1 MSDPA
6 RPAGGHSDVGA
17 RGRETDPCPGG
28 CPGAGAGSGAAG
40 ATEKSTQMREIAIA
54 DFKDNCVKLIPTE
67 FIPERTKRRVDML
80 EKEVQKL
87 TGKKPYQEEEYI
99 PDREYVLELMK
110 SINQPTEQY
119 LNNLSDRVEKLWNM
133 MDETVEKSFQLME
146 MIHQEK
152 IAKISEQ
159 TPKNTETPKTPPRKN
174 QIYRKEDQDT
184 EGDADPEE
192 SQPETKER
200 KRKITKR
207 RKDSESGES
216 RPRTPTASLNTN
228 DDRVIFNYNS
238 NASSEEETNRTEPRM
253 TRARSALKQ

>member
-1 MSDPA
+1 M
-6 RPAGGHSDVGA
+6 GA
-17 RGRETDPCPGG
+17 RGRETAPCPGG

-40 ATEKSTQMREIAIA
+40 ATETSTRMREIAIA
-54 DFKDNCVKLIPTE
+54 DFKDNCVKLIQTE

-159 TPKNTETPKTPPRKN
+159 TPKTTETPKTPPRKN

-192 SQPETKER
+192 SQPEQREEKTQEP
-200 KRKITKR
+200 
-207 RKDSESGES
+207 GES